1 VVRPDQID
9 AGHVQPHR
17 AGGAHGD
24 RSLLGRE
31 PDLLGGGAPVQVGPE
46 LTGRALPPAQQH
58 AEAHLVAPGERQLD
72 ARPAPGDHDRRAD
85 HRSPLDG
92 AVARP
97 HVPPLHELGR
107 ADDRERE
114 VVLAGMHHEP
124 HERTAGTVEHVDVP
138 GVERRRSG
146 AGVDLG
152 LDCVDAQL
160 GQGDPL
166 APPDRRQTHA
176 LRR

>member
-1 VVRPDQID
+1 MTRTVWPRASAAARNRAVECRLGLRDKMASFIVAPLKAWSSVQTNAPGGVR
-9 AGHVQPHR
+9 R
-17 AGGAHGD
+17 GGDCTAPTGE
-24 RSLLGRE
+24 RSLGIDDE
-31 PDLLGGGAPVQVGPE
+31 PTTE
-46 LTGRALPPAQQH
+46 SPPAQQH

-114 VVLAGMHHEP
+114 VVLAGVYPATPEGGP
-124 HERTAGTVEHVDVP
+124 R
-138 GVERRRSG
+138 
-146 AGVDLG
+146 
-152 LDCVDAQL
+152 
-160 GQGDPL
+160 
-166 APPDRRQTHA
+166 
-176 LRR
+176 